1 MKTRL
6 SFAISLASAA
16 MLSAS
21 VIEWDLPTL
30 ANGNDDPLAFGT
42 DASNIVFLLWNESSY
57 DSATGVYTPT
67 GSQPNGSN
75 SVIDQDD
82 EYIAATWTD
91 DNTSGGTYIMAFY
104 DPSTSTYYSI
114 NNGNGDPI
122 TVPTSVNEN
131 YDPLIPGSTSGAV
144 ATFDSTS
151 LGSTAHTVSRTAG
164 SGSTPVPEP
173 ATAALA
179 LAGVA
184 LLLRR
189 RKA

>member
-30 ANGNDDPLAFGT
+30 ENGSNDSLDFGT
-42 DASNIVFLLWNESSY
+42 DASNIVFLLQNNTSY
-57 DSATGVYTPT
+57 DSDTGVYTVT
-67 GSQPNGSN
+67 GSQPTGSN

-91 DNTSGGTYIMAFY
+91 DNTSGGTYVMAFY
-104 DPSTSTYYSI
+104 DGTTYYSI
-114 NNGNGDPI
+114 DNGSGSPI
-122 TVPTSVNEN
+122 TVTTSVNDN
-131 YDPLIPGSTSGAV
+131 YDPLIPGSTSGAT

-151 LGSTAHTVSRTAG
+151 LGDTAHTVSTTAKNPT
-164 SGSTPVPEP
+164 TPVPEP

-184 LLLRR
+184 LLFRR